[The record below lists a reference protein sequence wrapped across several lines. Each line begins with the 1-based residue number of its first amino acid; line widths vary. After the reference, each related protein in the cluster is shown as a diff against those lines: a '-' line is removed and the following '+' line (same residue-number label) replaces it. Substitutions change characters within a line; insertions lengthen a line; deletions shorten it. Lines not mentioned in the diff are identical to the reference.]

1 MMFKFFKIMRILL
14 PVILL
19 PAVLCGCGSPFF
31 STDMNERHVKMPVPK
46 LNVVV
51 MPKQRLDLSGYKALM
66 VPVFM
71 AGAQEHQWG
80 SSVTGMIRSLL
91 LQEGLFNTLALFPTN
106 HPDDREIRKQARD
119 RGFDYLIEVS
129 IPPVIEP
136 SGDSEGWVALSMK
149 IIDVDKGYSVWRV
162 YGEAQLIPQPTFHC
176 LLGKKPF
183 VQAPSVGQGIVSI
196 TRQMAHVMRQ

>member
-1 MMFKFFKIMRILL
+1 MMSRFSKIIQALL
-14 PVILL
+14 LVLFL
-19 PAVLCGCGSPFF
+19 TAALCGCSGTFF

-51 MPKQRLDLSGYKALM
+51 MPKQRLDLFGYKALM

-106 HPDDREIRKQARD
+106 HPDDQEIRKQARD
-119 RGFDYLIEVS
+119 RGFDYLVEIS
-129 IPPVIEP
+129 IPPIIEP

-149 IIDVDKGYSVWRV
+149 IIDVHKGYSVWRV

-196 TRQMAHVMRQ
+196 TRQMAQVIRQ